1 VKQEART
8 GARRGEDRGGVGQEG
23 RKEGNRKEK
32 NASRRGRQMGRQ
44 TLLGV
49 QTQAS
54 IIQPLRMGRTRAA
67 TLRESRSLKDSS
79 GWHKEWQC

>member
-54 IIQPLRMGRTRAA
+54 TMHPAIEEDGKNSCS
-67 TLRESRSLKDSS
+67 LRESGGLKDS
-79 GWHKEWQC
+79 GGG